1 MEEGVGRMRTNL
13 AEKRIV
19 YEPPREVEKE
29 SPEERRERIRA
40 IYQWRKAMRRL
51 ARLGCIWISGVGFA
65 LCIIAGCAH
74 AAEIATVLGGVSLT
88 TFLTGI
94 WL

>member
-1 MEEGVGRMRTNL
+1 MVAGVGNIEAFSIGDQACGKTQRQARL
-13 AEKRIV
+13 
-19 YEPPREVEKE
+19 RE
-29 SPEERRERIRA
+29 A
-40 IYQWRKAMRRL
+40 YQTRKAMRRL
-51 ARLGCIWISGVGFA
+51 ARLGCCWLSGVAFA

-74 AAEIATVLGGVSLT
+74 AAEIAAVLGGVSLT

>member
-1 MEEGVGRMRTNL
+1 MRTNL
-13 AEKRIV
+13 AERLG
-19 YEPPREVEKE
+19 YEPEE
-29 SPEERRERIRA
+29 STEERQARLREA
-40 IYQWRKAMRRL
+40 YQMRKAMRRL
-51 ARLGCIWISGVGFA
+51 ARLGCIWLSGVGFA

-74 AAEIATVLGGVSLT
+74 ATEIAAVLGGVSLT

>member
-1 MEEGVGRMRTNL
+1 MLFSASV
-13 AEKRIV
+13 AASI
-19 YEPPREVEKE
+19 P
-29 SPEERRERIRA
+29 SPSVSSFQLGPLTIH
-40 IYQWRKAMRRL
+40 IY
-51 ARLGCIWISGVGFA
+51 A

-74 AAEIATVLGGVSLT
+74 AAEIAAVLGGVSLT

>member
-1 MEEGVGRMRTNL
+1 MDEGVDRMRTNL
-13 AEKRIV
+13 AERLR
-19 YEPPREVEKE
+19 YEPEE
-29 SPEERRERIRA
+29 STEERQARLREA
-40 IYQWRKAMRRL
+40 YQTRKAMRRL
-51 ARLGCIWISGVGFA
+51 ARLGCCWLSGVAFA

>member
-1 MEEGVGRMRTNL
+1 MRTNL
-13 AEKRIV
+13 AERLG
-19 YEPPREVEKE
+19 YEPEE
-29 SPEERRERIRA
+29 STEER
-40 IYQWRKAMRRL
+40 Q
-51 ARLGCIWISGVGFA
+51 ARLGCCWLSGVAFA

-74 AAEIATVLGGVSLT
+74 AAEIAAVLGGVSLT

>member
-1 MEEGVGRMRTNL
+1 MRTNL
-13 AEKRIV
+13 AERLG
-19 YEPPREVEKE
+19 YEPEE
-29 SPEERRERIRA
+29 STEERQARLQEA
-40 IYQWRKAMRRL
+40 YQMRKAMRRL
-51 ARLGCIWISGVGFA
+51 VRLGCCWLSGVAFA

-74 AAEIATVLGGVSLT
+74 AAEIAAVLGGVSLT